1 MPKSMLVPAVRLASI
16 AVAINLSLAAMAYA
30 QEPALMS
37 DGWSAA
43 HPADEPGR
51 SRHIAD
57 FIAGMTDRFA
67 IDQYAKI
74 FGKVPEGLSNV

>member
-1 MPKSMLVPAVRLASI
+1 MIARLF
-16 AVAINLSLAAMAYA
+16 AAYS
-30 QEPALMS
+30 QEPGLLAPGWREAL
-37 DGWSAA
+37 
-43 HPADEPGR
+43 PEQEPQR

-57 FIAGMTDRFA
+57 FIAGMTDRYA